1 LLSNGVDKKRSIEN
15 NISMTKEVFP
25 EGEAVFRHKTHSAEL
40 FTITVDEIDKAGES
54 FIGILRI
61 DEPDAAYFLFFLRGD
76 AYAAGYITNGRPMP
90 LSIKDFIQHMSVV
103 TDKRT
108 LSLSKIDPVLL
119 KGLLVFL
126 QREPSLKATTDMI
139 NLENILS
146 RIKAENASAFVV
158 LKKNNMYNF
167 FYFHSGEPK
176 MAHFAD
182 ASWTQAGT
190 GSQQEE
196 IPLLEQVLLYA
207 YPPDKTPVEVMVY
220 RDIKTSEASDIAEIK
235 QFLISDSLLADRKKI
250 VEQAPVETPA
260 SKEEKTVRLR
270 IEVTEGPQKGNKF
283 NVPLPCTIGR
293 RDADLRIRDMTVS
306 KRHASL
312 EASGENII
320 FKDLDSTNGSMVNG
334 KQVKETELSNGD
346 IIQIGDTTLKIQFVT
361 K

>member
-1 LLSNGVDKKRSIEN
+1 
-15 NISMTKEVFP
+15 MTKEIFP
-25 EGEAVFRHKTHSAEL
+25 EGEAVFRHKPHSAEL

-54 FIGILRI
+54 FIGIIRV

-76 AYAAGYITNGRPMP
+76 AYAAGYITNGKPMP
-90 LSIKDFIQHMSVV
+90 LSIKDFVQHMSVV

-119 KGLLVFL
+119 KGMLVFL

-146 RIKAENASAFVV
+146 HIKAENAPAFVV
-158 LKKNNMYNF
+158 LKKNSMYNF

-182 ASWTQAGT
+182 ASWMQAET
-190 GSQQEE
+190 GPQREE

-220 RDIKTSEASDIAEIK
+220 RDIKTSEASDTSEIK

-250 VEQAPVETPA
+250 IEQAPVETPA
-260 SKEEKTVRLR
+260 PKEEKAVRLR
-270 IEVTEGPQKGNKF
+270 IEVTEGPQKGSKF

-312 EASGENII
+312 EASGKNII

-361 K
+361 N